1 MPAAIGVAYDVPPP
15 PRPQFTGFPWHAI
28 PPWFGS
34 VKQIRYWCFHSHPSE
49 ANMDTSGTSRTPS
62 DGIPKSA
69 WYEGLRHPAHVPL
82 TTPLIDGVP
91 VAQPLGPPSPPPV
104 PM

>member
-1 MPAAIGVAYDVPPP
+1 
-15 PRPQFTGFPWHAI
+15 
-28 PPWFGS
+28 
-34 VKQIRYWCFHSHPSE
+34 
-49 ANMDTSGTSRTPS
+49 MDTSGTSRTPS
-62 DGIPKSA
+62 GGIPKSA